1 MPAGVSLFT
10 YLKFTSAALLSMALG
25 SHVVHLYYN
34 PLAELEELIRK
45 AESKVLSD
53 DIKKVI
59 AETQKPK

>member
-1 MPAGVSLFT
+1 
-10 YLKFTSAALLSMALG
+10 MALG

-59 AETQKPK
+59 AEAQKPK